1 MTESLLTVGKLV
13 NTHGIRGEIKILS
26 RTDFPEVRFAPGSK
40 LLIIPEDGKGQL
52 EVTVEAARE
61 HKGMYIV
68 KLKGYNDINQVEK
81 YKGSLIKVTE
91 GDRVELPENEY
102 YFHDIIGCE
111 VYTTE
116 AEGAPLGVI
125 SEILTPGA
133 NDVWVV
139 RRPKGQDILI
149 PVIDDV
155 VLDVDVPNKRVKIQL
170 MEGLLS

>member
-1 MTESLLTVGKLV
+1 MTETLLTVGKLV
-13 NTHGIRGEIKILS
+13 NTHGIRGEIKVLS

-40 LLIIPEDGKGQL
+40 LIIIPEDGKGRI
-52 EVTVEAARE
+52 EVIVEAARE

-68 KLKGYNDINQVEK
+68 KLKGFSDINQIEK

-91 GDRVELPENEY
+91 GERVELPENEY

-111 VYTTE
+111 VFTE
-116 AEGAPLGVI
+116 EEGNAPLGVI
-125 SEILTPGA
+125 AEILTPGA

-139 RRPKGQDILI
+139 KRPKGQDILI

>member
-13 NTHGIRGEIKILS
+13 NTHGIRGEIKVLS

-40 LLIIPEDGKGQL
+40 LLIIPEDGKGRI
-52 EVTVEAARE
+52 EVIVEAARE

-68 KLKGYNDINQVEK
+68 KLKGYSDINEVEK

-91 GDRVELPENEY
+91 GARVELPENEY

-111 VYTTE
+111 VFTE
-116 AEGAPLGVI
+116 EEGNAPLGVI
-125 SEILTPGA
+125 TEILTPGA

-139 RRPKGQDILI
+139 KRPKGQDILI
-149 PVIDDV
+149 PVIDEV